1 MAQTD
6 AELAYAML
14 KERIVTTQMRPGA
27 IIDQATVATELGLGR
42 TPVREAFKRL
52 ENERF
57 VVVLPRRGM
66 YVAEVTLAE
75 LRELEEVRYELEAL
89 SVRLAV
95 RRMTAAQREDMEQ
108 ALAEWHQEG
117 RRQEGE
123 RDRLLEVDRR
133 LHGIIWAASHN
144 TLLEVECR
152 RLFDLSMRMW
162 YLIVDRLQPDDL
174 HEDVFDEILAAIST
188 QDEQRAEDAI
198 HKHVLLFG
206 ESLRRHL

>member
-6 AELAYAML
+6 AERAYAML
-14 KERIVTTQMRPGA
+14 KERIVTTKMRPGA
-27 IIDQATVATELGLGR
+27 VIDPAAVATDLGLGR

-66 YVAEVTLAE
+66 YVAEITLAE

-89 SVRLAV
+89 SARLAV
-95 RRMTAAQREDMEQ
+95 RRMTAAQRAEMEQ
-108 ALAEWHQEG
+108 AIAELREG
-117 RRQEGE
+117 NASEDEGLDRRL
-123 RDRLLEVDRR
+123 DADRR
-133 LHGIIWAASHN
+133 LHGIVWAAGDNS
-144 TLLEVECR
+144 LLEAECR
-152 RLFDLSMRMW
+152 RLYDLSMRMW